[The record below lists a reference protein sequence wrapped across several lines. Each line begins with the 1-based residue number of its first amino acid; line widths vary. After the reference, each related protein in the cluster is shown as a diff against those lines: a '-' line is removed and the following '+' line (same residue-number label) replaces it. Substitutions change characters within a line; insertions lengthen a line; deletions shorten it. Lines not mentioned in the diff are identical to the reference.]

1 MHILVTNDDGVT
13 APGLLALANS
23 MHFDFSRGQVRRS
36 VTTDAQGI
44 SLEGPDG
51 KRRVAWSDVTGAGVG
66 VKRPTS
72 LINRLPVDDPR
83 FTGLATAVSLASQVS
98 PATDLLYIAYRPAGK
113 GRQLYT
119 LAIPTSGE
127 ARQALL
133 SELAGQLGSRWIA
146 EPMDMMTVRKRLGF
160 ANWWVAPSLLVL
172 LVVIAMAI
180 VAWWLTTGRFGQ

>member
-1 MHILVTNDDGVT
+1 MHY
-13 APGLLALANS
+13 
-23 MHFDFSRGQVRRS
+23 DFSRGQVRRF
-36 VTTDAQGI
+36 VTTDDQGI

-51 KRRVAWSDVTGAGVG
+51 QRRVAWTDVTGAGVG

-83 FTGLATAVSLASQVS
+83 FTGLATAVSMSSQIS
-98 PATDLLYIAYRPAGK
+98 PTTDLLYLAYRPDGK
-113 GRQLYT
+113 GARLYT

-127 ARQALL
+127 ARQELL
-133 SELAGQLGSRWIA
+133 SELAGQLGPRWIA
-146 EPMDMMTVRKRLGF
+146 EPLDMLAMRKRLGF

-180 VAWWLTTGRFGQ
+180 IAWWLVTGRFG